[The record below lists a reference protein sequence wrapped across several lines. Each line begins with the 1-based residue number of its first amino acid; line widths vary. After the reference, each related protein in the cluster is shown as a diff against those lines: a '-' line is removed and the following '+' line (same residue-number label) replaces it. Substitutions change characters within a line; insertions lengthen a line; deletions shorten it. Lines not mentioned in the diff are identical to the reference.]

1 MSLFGGVLTITGVS
15 YLMLTLF
22 AILALGYALGRIT
35 IKGISL
41 GSAGVFIIALVYGAF
56 FYTHLDAAMAEGA
69 KTALKIVEN
78 IGLILFVSSVG
89 FIAGPKFFSNMKRN
103 FKSYV
108 LIGLVIILSG
118 GIAAALCIL
127 FGRTVGGETDY
138 EGFTAIV
145 SGLLSGALTSTPAF
159 SAAKATVGEA
169 YEDLVSVGYGIAYL
183 FGVIGVVLFVQLVPK
198 LEKADMKVEREKM
211 LAAGSSDEKK
221 TKSRIGTLKMD
232 PFGIMMFSLAA
243 AIGLIA
249 CVAAVGFIA
258 LIAVVGHRVHILV
271 RRHIHIA
278 VQRFLHDLGILFLQ
292 CGQLVSDVADLL
304 RLALKQLQLICR
316 KLILGGVDGFQQE
329 VAVVFTVLHH
339 DLTLVRCH
347 KDLFPKCCVLCQ
359 NSSLLRCQL
368 LVHGGCLLGVL
379 RLVVHAVHV
388 IAALCAA
395 GGQRKHQHDC
405 QQQCH

>member
-1 MSLFGGVLTITGVS
+1 
-15 YLMLTLF
+15 
-22 AILALGYALGRIT
+22 
-35 IKGISL
+35 
-41 GSAGVFIIALVYGAF
+41 
-56 FYTHLDAAMAEGA
+56 MAEGA

-145 SGLLSGALTSTPAF
+145 SGLLSGALTSTSAF

-243 AIGLIA
+243 AIGLII
-249 CVAAVGFIA
+249 G
-258 LIAVVGHRVHILV
+258 LV
-271 RRHIHIA
+271 KIPLSSA
-278 VQRFLHDLGILFLQ
+278 GLSGTTF
-292 CGQLVSDVADLL
+292 S
-304 RLALKQLQLICR
+304 
-316 KLILGGVDGFQQE
+316 
-329 VAVVFTVLHH
+329 
-339 DLTLVRCH
+339 LTTT
-347 KDLFPKCCVLCQ
+347 
-359 NSSLLRCQL
+359 
-368 LVHGGCLLGVL
+368 GGCLLTALVFGHFGKCGKVSLMPEISTLKVFRELGLIFFLIGAGVSGGANFVNHFKPIYFVYGVVITL
-379 RLVVHAVHV
+379 LPDDPRLLLCKARTQ
-388 IAALCAA
+388 ALLAE
-395 GGQRKHQHDC
+395 QHRFYNRRHDEYTC
-405 QQQCH
+405 TRNPY

>member
-145 SGLLSGALTSTPAF
+145 SGLLSGALTST
-159 SAAKATVGEA
+159 
-169 YEDLVSVGYGIAYL
+169 L
-183 FGVIGVVLFVQLVPK
+183 
-198 LEKADMKVEREKM
+198 R
-211 LAAGSSDEKK
+211 
-221 TKSRIGTLKMD
+221 
-232 PFGIMMFSLAA
+232 SLP
-243 AIGLIA
+243 
-249 CVAAVGFIA
+249 
-258 LIAVVGHRVHILV
+258 
-271 RRHIHIA
+271 
-278 VQRFLHDLGILFLQ
+278 QR
-292 CGQLVSDVADLL
+292 
-304 RLALKQLQLICR
+304 
-316 KLILGGVDGFQQE
+316 
-329 VAVVFTVLHH
+329 
-339 DLTLVRCH
+339 
-347 KDLFPKCCVLCQ
+347 
-359 NSSLLRCQL
+359 
-368 LVHGGCLLGVL
+368 
-379 RLVVHAVHV
+379 
-388 IAALCAA
+388 
-395 GGQRKHQHDC
+395 QR
-405 QQQCH
+405 